1 MNKNLIYLSLSICF
15 LSLPEVA
22 AASTNSTVSPEVI
35 ARVVANASQ
44 KPPGPVEN
52 DIAEQVVNR
61 TQVFL
66 KQTKDSL
73 PLREYLAKDYNFFSI
88 EASPVQIYSNSP
100 VAIFEA
106 PIKLHDDFLHG
117 PNKIPT
123 NLSED
128 SGPDFGDSLGGW
140 MYLSTK
146 VKEDG
151 FVIGTFCLVQQ
162 HGAWKVHNFYISN
175 APLNDKD
182 KKFVVTQLDLFA
194 KKQ

>member
-1 MNKNLIYLSLSICF
+1 MNKTLIYLFLSICF
-15 LSLPEVA
+15 LSSLEVTA
-22 AASTNSTVSPEVI
+22 APSDSAPPPEVI
-35 ARVVANASQ
+35 ARLVTNASQ

-52 DIAEQVVNR
+52 DIAEQVVSR
-61 TQVFL
+61 ASVFL
-66 KQTKDSL
+66 KQTKDSRS
-73 PLREYLAKDYNFFSI
+73 LREDLAEDYNFFSI
-88 EASPVQIYSNSP
+88 EVPPVQIYSNGP
-100 VAIFEA
+100 AAIFEA
-106 PIKLHDDFLHG
+106 RIKLNDDFLHG

-140 MYLSTK
+140 MYLNVK

-151 FVIGTFCLVQQ
+151 HVVATFCLVQQ

-175 APLNDKD
+175 TPLNDKD
-182 KKFVVTQLDLFA
+182 KKFIVTQLDLFA